1 MAASSRDFLF
11 LNEKENKMKD
21 CSINLK
27 ECETFCNEKQ
37 IYPAM
42 KYFVQEL
49 KMSVRAA
56 SREVRKLTKHKV
68 TDGRAAKVY
77 SDRTPPSAT
86 NVAPPPPDTE
96 EIEENQDVNNESDS
110 VETSCVDYDDVE
122 NPEPEPEPD
131 KTKKKPKK
139 KGGTNTKINK
149 EQIFTESFQNAHKAL
164 FEEIQRAKMDGWK
177 NVSKE
182 AVYYHI
188 DLLMSLTEV

>member
-1 MAASSRDFLF
+1 
-11 LNEKENKMKD
+11 MKD

-49 KMSVRAA
+49 KMSERQAGRA
-56 SREVRKLTKHKV
+56 VRKLTKGKV
-68 TDGRAAKVY
+68 TDGRARKVY
-77 SDRTPPSAT
+77 SDRTPSSGT
-86 NVAPPPPDTE
+86 NVPPPPPDTE
-96 EIEENQDVNNESDS
+96 EIEVNQEVNNESDS
-110 VETSCVDYDDVE
+110 VESSCVDYDDVK
-122 NPEPEPEPD
+122 NPEPEPEPEPETN
-131 KTKKKPKK
+131 KAKKKPKK
-139 KGGTNTKINK
+139 KGGANTKINK
-149 EQIFTESFQNAHKAL
+149 EQIFTESFQNAHEAL

-188 DLLMSLTEV
+188 DLLTSLTEV